1 MKTCINGATTMP
13 YPLEKD
19 VETAGKVGFD
29 GIEIWREKLDQY
41 LHKYRKED
49 LRDLIQS
56 FRLGVSAICPFTGYV
71 WCPENEFTKKLAETE
86 RYLKIST
93 YIGCESLLVCAEE
106 SKSKR
111 RKDVIETHV
120 VRLKRLAQLAED
132 YGVKIELEW
141 FSDLTDAI
149 EIVNLVNHESLGMMI
164 DTFHW
169 YRGDGDITH
178 IDLIPKD
185 KLFLVHINDCENLP
199 RERLTDENRLYCG
212 LGVIPLVEILKRIK
226 QKNYNGYLSVEI
238 FRKEYWSKDPLT
250 ISLESLKTLVEVMEK
265 ATVRG

>member
-1 MKTCINGATTMP
+1 MP

-29 GIEIWREKLDQY
+29 GIEICREKLDQY